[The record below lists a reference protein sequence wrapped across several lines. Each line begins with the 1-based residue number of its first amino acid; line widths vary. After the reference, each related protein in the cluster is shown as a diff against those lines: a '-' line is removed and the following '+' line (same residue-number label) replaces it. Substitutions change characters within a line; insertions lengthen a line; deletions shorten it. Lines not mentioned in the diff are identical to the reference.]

1 MANRILL
8 KLTRILIVLIIPA
21 GFVSCTNNDAAHN
34 TLSRSEQRDGWMLLF
49 DGETSQGWR
58 GYNRADFPEG
68 WLVEDGT
75 LFCKG
80 SGGDVIYDRQFLNF
94 HLKIDWKISE
104 GGNSGVFI
112 LAHEIPGRAIWQ
124 TAPEIQII
132 DNENQGLNPSQ
143 YAPALYDLAPPAVQN
158 TRPAGEWN
166 ALEIILNEG
175 HLTIRQNGEDAVQ
188 IQMDTPEW
196 DELVE
201 KSKFPSEIFGK
212 LEPGFIGVQDHRDE
226 VWFRNIK
233 LKEF

>member
-1 MANRILL
+1 MVKRLLL
-8 KLTRILIVLIIPA
+8 KLTGILIVLILSA
-21 GFVSCTNNDAAHN
+21 GYFSCTDAGTTHN
-34 TLSRSEQRDGWMLLF
+34 TLTRSEQNDGWILLF

-58 GYNRADFPEG
+58 GYNRAEFPEG
-68 WLVEDGT
+68 WLIEDGT
-75 LFCKG
+75 LYCTGK
-80 SGGDVIYDRQFLNF
+80 GGDIIYDREFLNF

-112 LAHEIPGRAIWQ
+112 LAHEIPGRPIWH

-132 DNENQGLNPSQ
+132 DNEIQGLNPSQ
-143 YAPALYDLAPPAVQN
+143 YAPALYDLVTPAVQN

-166 ALEIILNEG
+166 ELEIILNEG
-175 HLTIRQNGEDAVQ
+175 HLSIRQNGEEAVH
-188 IQMDTPEW
+188 IHMGTPEW

-233 LKEF
+233 LKEL